1 MTWSKIDTPLFSP
14 NLFHPVLFAKQNAK
28 PRVYLAPGCQV
39 VMRKLSGYGNLQLP
53 TPGSQRWITST
64 HNVANK
70 TKYKS
75 IRKGSI
81 QKKTM
86 MKTSSL
92 WNIHPIKVREKNV
105 FFFVQSSAPR
115 FHPHCQWV
123 PSRTPLHRQQYDAW
137 VFWAPSI
144 PKLVVEEIHFQVFIW
159 LIWQVE
165 RKDNILCIYRH
176 IQW

>member
-70 TKYKS
+70 TKHKS

-81 QKKTM
+81 QKKRWWKHPVCETYIQLKYEKKM
-86 MKTSSL
+86 CFFLSSL
-92 WNIHPIKVREKNV
+92 
-105 FFFVQSSAPR
+105 Q
-115 FHPHCQWV
+115 
-123 PSRTPLHRQQYDAW
+123 L
-137 VFWAPSI
+137 
-144 PKLVVEEIHFQVFIW
+144 LVFI
-159 LIWQVE
+159 LTVSESRVGLHFAGSNTTPESFEPQA
-165 RKDNILCIYRH
+165 Y
-176 IQW
+176 QS

>member
-14 NLFHPVLFAKQNAK
+14 ILFHPVLFAKQNAK

-70 TKYKS
+70 TKNKS
-75 IRKGSI
+75 IRKCSI
-81 QKKTM
+81 QRKTM

-92 WNIHPIKVREKNV
+92 WKIHPIKVREKNV
-105 FFFVQSSAPR
+105 CFFLSSL
-115 FHPHCQWV
+115 Q
-123 PSRTPLHRQQYDAW
+123 L
-137 VFWAPSI
+137 
-144 PKLVVEEIHFQVFIW
+144 LVFI
-159 LIWQVE
+159 LTVSESRVGLHFTGSNTTPESCEPQA
-165 RKDNILCIYRH
+165 Y
-176 IQW
+176 QS